1 MWSPSG
7 IQNSEK
13 GPIVTNGGPAKGSSS
28 AEEDNRPKDCSAGG
42 QPSKELSARGQPSQ
56 GRRGWTTVRRSGQP
70 TAEGRRDDRHISNG
84 DSCQG
89 QSFQGQ
95 RGQPS
100 QGQGQPCQRQ
110 PCQRQPRSRTTVS
123 RSEWN
128 NGRNKF
134 ACIRLRNAGVWHVST
149 GNLPNSRRT
158 VSNEAPLEFRHV
170 SNGRTTEELPK
181 VNYGTFGG
189 QRTKNRRR
197 STMEQFGPTKGQR
210 RNIWRST
217 DEGPPND
224 ADGRNDEDDAR
235 RRITTE
241 QR

>member
-70 TAEGRRDDRHISNG
+70 TAEGRRDDRHISNR

-89 QSFQGQ
+89 QPF
-95 RGQPS
+95 

-110 PCQRQPRSRTTVS
+110 PCQRQPPKKRVV
-123 RSEWN
+123 
-128 NGRNKF
+128 NGRRT
-134 ACIRLRNAGVWHVST
+134 AESQPW
-149 GNLPNSRRT
+149 NS
-158 VSNEAPLEFRHV
+158 
-170 SNGRTTEELPK
+170 
-181 VNYGTFGG
+181 
-189 QRTKNRRR
+189 
-197 STMEQFGPTKGQR
+197 
-210 RNIWRST
+210 
-217 DEGPPND
+217 
-224 ADGRNDEDDAR
+224 
-235 RRITTE
+235 
-241 QR
+241 